1 MKGAY
6 IMKSSRLPHWFTLVT
21 AVLTAIVYID
31 IMYFLGAFFITI
43 PLACLSALVA
53 LIIATVKKETVLAL
67 LNVALAFIAVLS
79 FFVFPW

>member
-1 MKGAY
+1 MN
-6 IMKSSRLPHWFTLVT
+6 SPRLPHWLTLVT

-31 IMYFLGAFFITI
+31 IMYFFGVFFITI

-53 LIIATVKKETVLAL
+53 LIIATVKKETLLAL